1 MIDFDLFLRFFT
13 EMKIIEVKISILVTN
28 SLALLVG
35 TSWVYLLIYFIIT
48 VGLFLLI
55 LEIGAR

>member
-1 MIDFDLFLRFFT
+1 MIDFNLFLRFFT
-13 EMKIIEVKISILVTN
+13 EMKIIQVKISILVTN

-48 VGLFLLI
+48 VALFLLI
-55 LEIGAR
+55 LEIGAI

>member
-48 VGLFLLI
+48 VALFLLI